1 MAFQLSPGIN
11 VSEVDLTTVV
21 PAVSTTEGAIA
32 GVFQWG
38 PVDKF
43 LLVDSESTL
52 AQRYGK
58 PNNDN
63 FETWFTAADFLS
75 YGNKLYVSRAISNT
89 TLSAIANTNTANV
102 AAHVIKNE
110 DDYITKQS
118 SFSSNV
124 QFIAKYP
131 GAIGNSLKVSVCGS
145 ETQFNSTIN
154 LANTSGNTLFGS
166 ANTRLTLAVG
176 SDTALV
182 TLANTATLAGNSPEA
197 YANTVASQFS
207 VGDIVEVGNTSI
219 GKQYLKI
226 INIGSIQVVNTAGT
240 NTGVGT
246 FTLAFDQVY
255 KLSTD
260 YASNT
265 VSRLWEYSS
274 VVDGAPGQS
283 RYVDQYTNTSTKDE
297 VHVVVVD
304 EDGLISGTPNT
315 VLEVFKNVSRATDAK
330 TSDGASNF
338 YKTVLN
344 NQSAF
349 VWAASDITGMVTAAA
364 ASLSTVAGTVKVYSA
379 SFGSGADGVTES
391 TLGFGDLAK
400 AYDLFKSSETVDI
413 SMVLT
418 GKSRGGTHG
427 EQLGNYLIDN
437 IAEERKD
444 CLVFISPQSNDVV
457 NVVNG
462 SATQNVVEF
471 RNALRSSSY
480 GVMDSGYKYMYD
492 KYNDVYR
499 YVPLNGSI
507 AGTCVRTD
515 QTNDPWWSPAG
526 AQRGGIKNVVKLAF
540 NPTKADRDILYKN
553 GVNPVVTFPGQG
565 TILYGDK
572 TLLNRP
578 SAFDRINVRR
588 LFIVLEKAIA
598 KAAQST
604 LFEFNDTFTR
614 NQFKNLV
621 EPFLREVKGR
631 RGIYDF
637 KVICDET
644 NNTPEVIDSN
654 QFVGDIYIKPAR
666 SINFIQLNFIAVR
679 TGVEFNEII
688 GNT

>member
-349 VWAASDITGMVTAAA
+349 VWAASDITGMATAAA